1 MSSSRDHARP
11 TVADLEQLIAAY
23 RQDRID
29 SDRNNGTTSLYS
41 LNQQAI
47 VAEVKGSAVYMDI
60 KTGRPVD
67 IRTLGGGWARLYEG
81 FTKKSDNARKLKEK
95 WDLEHPRST
104 KSKSPAN
111 SKL

>member
-1 MSSSRDHARP
+1 M
-11 TVADLEQLIAAY
+11 EQLIAAY

-29 SDRNNGTTSLYS
+29 PDRNNGTTSLFS

-47 VAEVKGSAVYMDI
+47 VAEVKGSAVYMSI

-81 FTKKSDNARKLKEK
+81 FVKKSDSARKLKEQF
-95 WDLEHPRST
+95 DIQ
-104 KSKSPAN
+104 KSKSKN
-111 SKL
+111 SKSLVKSKI